1 VNTDRRDFAKF
12 ALKWFPTL
20 EDATSDEWHFFL
32 DKVTGLDTPLEMP
45 NASAFDRWR
54 QALAAQGYPAFPY
67 TATDVAA
74 AKAKATAMLAD
85 EERRAALIGKSLE
98 ALAVEAPNWT
108 VAEMLS
114 SAKG

>member
-20 EDATSDEWHFFL
+20 EDASSDDWHFFL
-32 DKVTGLDTPLEMP
+32 DKVTGIDTPLEMP

-108 VAEMLS
+108 VEEMLS

>member
-1 VNTDRRDFAKF
+1 MNTDRRDIAPF

-20 EDATSDEWHFFL
+20 EDATSDDWHFFL
-32 DKVTGLDTPLEMP
+32 DKVTGIDTPLDMP

-54 QALAAQGYPAFPY
+54 QALAAQGYPAYPY

-74 AKAKATAMLAD
+74 AKAKAEAMLAD
-85 EERRAALIGKSLE
+85 EERRAALVGKSLE

-108 VAEMLS
+108 VEEMLS